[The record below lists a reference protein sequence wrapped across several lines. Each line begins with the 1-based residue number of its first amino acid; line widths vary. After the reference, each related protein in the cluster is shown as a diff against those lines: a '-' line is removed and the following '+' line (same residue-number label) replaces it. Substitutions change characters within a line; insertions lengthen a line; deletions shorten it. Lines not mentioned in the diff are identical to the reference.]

1 MEGLI
6 EQFLHHQRSERN
18 FSKHT
23 LRAYRKDLQ
32 LYSNFLEERGTPLDE
47 AGPRDARA
55 FLARL
60 RTEGQARSTL
70 ARRLSSVKSL
80 YKFLFRQG
88 FVESNPMSAMRSPK
102 GEDKLPRVMSQE
114 EVGTLLDT
122 PDTATWTGSRD
133 RAILETLYGGGLRV
147 AEVVAINDDDL
158 ALDRGLVRVR
168 GKGKKERLAP
178 IGRCAADAVKGWLL
192 VRPSKRLPDADPHA
206 TFINARDG
214 GRLSARSVRRI
225 MRKHINAAGL
235 DAAYTPHSLR
245 HSFATHMLSNGA
257 DLRYV
262 QELLGHEHLTTTQIY
277 THLTPDK
284 LKPIYDR
291 AHPRA

>member
-1 MEGLI
+1 MDGLI
-6 EQFLHHQRSERN
+6 EQFLHHQRSEKN
-18 FSKHT
+18 YSEHT
-23 LRAYRKDLQ
+23 LRAYSKDLQ
-32 LYSNFLEERGTPLDE
+32 LFSDFLEERGTPLEE
-47 AGPRDARA
+47 AGSRDARA

-60 RTEGQARSTL
+60 RTDGQARSTM
-70 ARRLSSVKSL
+70 ARRLSSVKSF
-80 YKFLFRQG
+80 YKFLFQQG
-88 FVESNPMSAMRSPK
+88 VIESNPMSAMRSPK

-114 EVGTLLDT
+114 EVETLLEQ
-122 PDTATWTGSRD
+122 PDTSTWSGQRD

-147 AEVVAINDDDL
+147 GEVVAINDDDL

-178 IGRCAADAVKGWLL
+178 IGRPAADAVKSWQL
-192 VRPSKRLPDADPHA
+192 VRPTKKPPGADPNA

-262 QELLGHEHLTTTQIY
+262 QELLGHEHLSTTQVY

>member
-1 MEGLI
+1 MHEHI
-6 EQFLHHQRSERN
+6 EQFLHYQRSEKN
-18 FSKHT
+18 YSEHT
-23 LRAYRKDLQ
+23 IRAYRKDLQ
-32 LYSNFLEERGTPLDE
+32 LFSDFLENRGTPLE
-47 AGPRDARA
+47 KAGHRDARA

-60 RTEGQARSTL
+60 RTDGQARSTV

-88 FVESNPMSAMRSPK
+88 VIESNPMSAMRSPK
-102 GEDKLPRVMSQE
+102 GESKLPRVMSQE
-114 EVGTLLDT
+114 EVGKLLDE
-122 PDTATWTGSRD
+122 PDTSTWSGQRD
-133 RAILETLYGGGLRV
+133 RAILEVLYGGGLRV
-147 AEVVAINDDDL
+147 GEVVGINDDDL

-178 IGRCAADAVKGWLL
+178 IGRCAADAVEAWLL
-192 VRPSKRLPDADPHA
+192 VRSSKRLSDPDPNA

-225 MRKHINAAGL
+225 MRKHINRAGL

-262 QELLGHEHLTTTQIY
+262 QELLGHEHLSTTQIY